1 MPTCVGPVPGG
12 DGDGV
17 LAARH
22 AALTDAAPSVFV
34 QFVSDPAAALE
45 RPELVLA
52 RVFAPAVV

>member
-1 MPTCVGPVPGG
+1 MPAYVGPVPGG
-12 DGDGV
+12 DGV

-22 AALTDAAPSVFV
+22 TALTDAAPSVFV

-52 RVFAPAVV
+52 RVLAPTVV

>member
-1 MPTCVGPVPGG
+1 MGPVPGG

-52 RVFAPAVV
+52 RVLAPAVA